1 SGSRKKPQPEA
12 ASLTHY
18 TANIQE

>member
-1 SGSRKKPQPEA
+1 GSRKKPQPEA